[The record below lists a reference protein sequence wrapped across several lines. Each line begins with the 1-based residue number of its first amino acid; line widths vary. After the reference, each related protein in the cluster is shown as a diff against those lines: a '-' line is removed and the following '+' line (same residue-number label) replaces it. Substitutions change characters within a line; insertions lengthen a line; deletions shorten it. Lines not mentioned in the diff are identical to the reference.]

1 MPSEAA
7 RLYFV
12 TLRGRKQMML
22 VTFQIAPSIAPS
34 VSYCQQESLQVEV
47 SHAQQSV
54 SSQLQTLMPC
64 GVDKSSSRGVRQ
76 LDSFLDVRGRSSGD
90 AELLFQRAKKNQE
103 ELRRSNPQNPVLR
116 DEDERFLERTL
127 SQERP
132 PPLPARPQVTA
143 VTDEGEERPASRKE
157 ESKAQDGDII
167 VPETQPKSP
176 VSPSDAKKPKDN
188 PLPSQEEAEAVTRS
202 WNSAVKLDDDQPHE
216 KRTWASYIPNAM
228 RPASSK
234 ESSTDQ
240 QPDQRT
246 WTEFAASYVPTRE
259 SLPAWLDPANWKP
272 KDPDAK
278 PEPVLNEDGS
288 INEEKTKEKQEK
300 EVSVLLDNLN
310 MSTVNNRVF
319 AFSKETEKYYERF
332 AQCLK
337 DTMNGVPTAYD
348 DMDKL
353 MREAGPTLEKQFK
366 SMPPFVQT
374 LVKSLPA
381 KLGASLAPELLAASS
396 EKPGADAKVKL
407 EEASKKSAQS
417 GAGVNT
423 PSGSKEKSKRKVP
436 GMKKL
441 VQGGQVLM
449 FVFWYCHKRG
459 RETRLAKEREADIAS
474 MDGQADDDDE
484 NDVSDSDQSD
494 PDTMK
499 MDDILNQPNPSEVPL
514 PKTDTG
520 LEEK

>member
-1 MPSEAA
+1 MSSYFTLPSFA
-7 RLYFV
+7 
-12 TLRGRKQMML
+12 K
-22 VTFQIAPSIAPS
+22 
-34 VSYCQQESLQVEV
+34 
-47 SHAQQSV
+47 
-54 SSQLQTLMPC
+54 
-64 GVDKSSSRGVRQ
+64 
-76 LDSFLDVRGRSSGD
+76 
-90 AELLFQRAKKNQE
+90 AKKNQE

-116 DEDERFLERTL
+116 DEDEKFLERTL

-132 PPLPARPQVTA
+132 PPLPARPQVTT
-143 VTDEGEERPASRKE
+143 VTEEGDERPASRKE
-157 ESKAQDGDII
+157 EQKAQDGDII

-176 VSPSDAKKPKDN
+176 VSPSSEAKKQKDN

-202 WNSAVKLDDDQPHE
+202 SNSSVKLDDDQPHE

-228 RPASSK
+228 RPSSSK
-234 ESSTDQ
+234 DASADQ
-240 QPDQRT
+240 PADQRT

-259 SLPAWLDPANWKP
+259 SLPAWLDPANWKR

-407 EEASKKSAQS
+407 EEASKKSVQS
-417 GAGVNT
+417 GAGTST
-423 PSGSKEKSKRKVP
+423 PKEKSKRKVP

-441 VQGGQVLM
+441 VQGGQGVVATMLRNTVNFLTTRFPFLASTTNVVMSLAVFILM

-459 RETRLAKEREADIAS
+459 KETRLAKEKEAEIAS
-474 MDGQADDDDE
+474 MDDDDDE
-484 NDVSDSDQSD
+484 NDVSDSDESD
-494 PDTMK
+494 PDTKK
-499 MDDILNQPNPSEVPL
+499 MDEILNQPNPSEVPL

>member
-1 MPSEAA
+1 MSSYFTLPSFA
-7 RLYFV
+7 
-12 TLRGRKQMML
+12 K
-22 VTFQIAPSIAPS
+22 
-34 VSYCQQESLQVEV
+34 
-47 SHAQQSV
+47 
-54 SSQLQTLMPC
+54 
-64 GVDKSSSRGVRQ
+64 
-76 LDSFLDVRGRSSGD
+76 
-90 AELLFQRAKKNQE
+90 AKKNQE

-116 DEDERFLERTL
+116 DEDEKFLERTL
-127 SQERP
+127 SQETP
-132 PPLPARPQVTA
+132 PPLPARPQVTT

-157 ESKAQDGDII
+157 ENKAQHGDII

-176 VSPSDAKKPKDN
+176 MSPSSEAKKQKDN

-202 WNSAVKLDDDQPHE
+202 WNSTVKLDDDQLHE

-228 RPASSK
+228 RPSFSK
-234 ESSTDQ
+234 DTSTDQ

-259 SLPAWLDPANWKP
+259 SLPAWLDPANWKR
-272 KDPDAK
+272 KDPDAE

-319 AFSKETEKYYERF
+319 AFSKETEKYYARF

-366 SMPPFVQT
+366 SMPPFVRT

-396 EKPGADAKVKL
+396 EKPGADAKAKL
-407 EEASKKSAQS
+407 EKASKNPAQS
-417 GAGVNT
+417 GAGTST
-423 PSGSKEKSKRKVP
+423 PKETSKRKVP

-441 VQGGQVLM
+441 VQGGQGVVATMLRNTVNFLTTRFPFLASTTNVVMSLAVFILM

-459 RETRLAKEREADIAS
+459 KETRLAKEKEAEIAS
-474 MDGQADDDDE
+474 MDDDDDE
-484 NDVSDSDQSD
+484 NDVSDSDESD
-494 PDTMK
+494 PDTKK
-499 MDDILNQPNPSEVPL
+499 MHDILKQPNPSEVPL